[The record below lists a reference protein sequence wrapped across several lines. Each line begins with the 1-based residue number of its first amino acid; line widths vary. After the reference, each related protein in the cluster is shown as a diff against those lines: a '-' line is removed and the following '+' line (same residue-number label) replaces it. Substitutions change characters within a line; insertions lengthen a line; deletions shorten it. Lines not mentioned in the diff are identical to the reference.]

1 MNNFT
6 FEETKEI
13 LDSLTGIFN
22 CEAFIE
28 NDPISIPHRYSAIED
43 IEIAGLFA
51 STIAWGNRK
60 AIVKSA
66 GRMME
71 FMDNAPYDFVRNATS
86 ADLATL
92 QSYVHRTFNGVDLT
106 DFVVATRSICDQYGS
121 LGKLMVKLY
130 LESESIPKVLS
141 DFRHIFLSAEHNPH
155 CEKHIS
161 SIDKGAACKRL
172 NMYLRWMVRRD
183 NNGVDFGIWPEIP
196 PSALY
201 LPLDVHSGNVA
212 RALGLLQRKQSDWK
226 AVQQV
231 TERLR
236 EFDPEDPVRYDF
248 ALFGAGIEGIIKPIL
263 K

>member
-1 MNNFT
+1 MSDLT
-6 FEETKEI
+6 FEQTKET
-13 LDSLTGIFN
+13 LDALCERFN
-22 CEAFIE
+22 REEFIAD
-28 NDPISIPHRYSAIED
+28 DPISIPHRFSATED

-71 FMDNAPYDFVRNATS
+71 YMDNAPYDFICNATPG
-86 ADLATL
+86 DLATL
-92 QSYVHRTFNGVDLT
+92 SSYVHRTFNGIDLT
-106 DFVVATRSICDQYGS
+106 DFVMATRSICEEYGS
-121 LGKLMVKLY
+121 IGKLMVDLY
-130 LESESIPKVLS
+130 KREGSIPALLS
-141 DFRHIFLSAEHNPH
+141 SFRTRFLVCDHNPH

-183 NNGVDFGIWPEIP
+183 NNGVDFGLWREIP
-196 PSALY
+196 SSALY

-212 RALGLLQRKQSDWK
+212 RALGILSRKQNDWK
-226 AVQQV
+226 AVAEV
-231 TERLR
+231 TTKLR
-236 EFDPEDPVRYDF
+236 EFDADDPVRYDF
-248 ALFGAGIEGIIKPIL
+248 ALFGAGIEGVIKPLL

>member
-1 MNNFT
+1 MCDLT
-6 FEETKEI
+6 FQETKEL
-13 LDSLTGIFN
+13 LDSLCERFN
-22 CEAFIE
+22 REEFIE
-28 NDPISIPHRYSAIED
+28 HDPISIPHRFCAAED

-71 FMDNAPYDFVRNATS
+71 FMDNAPYDFVRNATE

-92 QSYVHRTFNGVDLT
+92 KGYVHRTFNGVDLT
-106 DFVVATRSICDQYGS
+106 DFVVATRSICVEYGS
-121 LGKLMVKLY
+121 LGKLIVELY
-130 LESESIPKVLS
+130 KQSESIPFVLS
-141 DFRHIFLSAEHNPH
+141 NFRARFLAAEHNPH

-172 NMYLRWMVRRD
+172 NMYFRWMVRKD
-183 NNGVDFGIWPEIP
+183 NNGVDFGLWPEIP
-196 PSALY
+196 ASALY

-212 RALGLLQRKQSDWK
+212 RALGILHRKQSDWK
-226 AVQQV
+226 AVNEV
-231 TERLR
+231 TLALR
-236 EFDPEDPVRYDF
+236 EFDPKDPIRYDF
-248 ALFGAGIEGIIKPIL
+248 ALFGAGIEGIIKPLL